1 MPSESGWRPSEG
13 AKDALLGAGVGAPV
27 GRAVGAVKGPCGPAE
42 SPWGGLDKGHWS
54 VADLGLAG
62 RLTES

>member
-42 SPWGGLDKGHWS
+42 SPWGVWIK
-54 VADLGLAG
+54 AAG
-62 RLTES
+62 PWRI